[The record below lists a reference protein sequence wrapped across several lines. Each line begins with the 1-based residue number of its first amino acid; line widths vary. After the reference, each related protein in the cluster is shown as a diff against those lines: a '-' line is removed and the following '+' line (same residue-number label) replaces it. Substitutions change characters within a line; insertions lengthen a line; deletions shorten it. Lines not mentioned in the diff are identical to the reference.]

1 MRRDS
6 LRPFRGSGGGKR
18 ASWGRGGA
26 RGRRPRGRRRR
37 GGRRRGCARRR
48 AAPRS
53 TEPRM
58 PRPGGEHGGA
68 ERGGGVADVAGF
80 ADGVLGE
87 PGGRDGQAADLVLAG
102 GRVVPA
108 FGFGGAVVVCVFC
121 GSGFRPKQCRC
132 SRRSRGSW
140 WDGWARVRRVG
151 CGPGRGGPA
160 WRRPRAARR
169 RWSGEGRGKLIG
181 DGAAKG
187 RQYGGGR
194 SRKMPRGC
202 DSRMAARGASRF
214 VEDRGKRTG
223 GKARARWQGLSR
235 PYRRDEK
242 LRCAPARR
250 FPICIP
256 PRGD

>member
-1 MRRDS
+1 MRQAESSAAEHGTEDAEA
-6 LRPFRGSGGGKR
+6 GGENTG
-18 ASWGRGGA
+18 GRT
-26 RGRRPRGRRRR
+26 GRRCSRR
-37 GGRRRGCARRR
+37 GGFCRRRFGRARRVR
-48 AAPRS
+48 W
-53 TEPRM
+53 
-58 PRPGGEHGGA
+58 
-68 ERGGGVADVAGF
+68 
-80 ADGVLGE
+80 
-87 PGGRDGQAADLVLAG
+87 QAADLVLAG

-121 GSGFRPKQCRC
+121 GSGFRPKPCRRD
-132 SRRSRGSW
+132 RRSRGSGW
-140 WDGWARVRRVG
+140 GGWARVRRVG
-151 CGPGRGGPA
+151 RGPGRGGPA
-160 WRRPRAARR
+160 WRSPRAARR
-169 RWSGEGRGKLIG
+169 RWSGGGRGKLSG
-181 DGAAKG
+181 NGAAKG

-223 GKARARWQGLSR
+223 GKARARWQGLSS

-242 LRCAPARR
+242 VRCAPARR